1 MVPAVLITLL
11 QLQLAYKFTLI
22 FLRSTS
28 CCHHDKSPAFL
39 TSGKEYPTR
48 RFLHP
53 DHPPVPIK
61 AIIFDLDDTLL
72 VDVDVSHE
80 AFHEVAKKAQSRYGV
95 EPSLFISDAKSISQS
110 LWEDG
115 ECRSYCESIGVSP
128 FECLWGTFT
137 EGDSSDLNAL
147 RKWAINYRV
156 EVFMKTLN
164 KQGKNGHAEAARFLS
179 DEFAV
184 ARRSKQRLMIGARE
198 VLLKLACT
206 YDLALLTNGAPD
218 LQREKIAISGLESLF
233 KVVTV
238 SGELGVGKP
247 HPAIFHQVL
256 AKLGISSLSA
266 AVMIGNSL
274 ERDIAGARN
283 TGIRCIWLHVPGA
296 EEYTLDR
303 TVAPDRVAV
312 SLLDIPTILSEME
325 MGNS

>member
-1 MVPAVLITLL
+1 MSPAVMITLL
-11 QLQLAYKFTLI
+11 QLQLAYTLMI
-22 FLRSTS
+22 TQ
-28 CCHHDKSPAFL
+28 
-39 TSGKEYPTR
+39 E
-48 RFLHP
+48 RFLYP

-80 AFHEVAKKAQSRYGV
+80 AFDEVAKEAQSRFGV
-95 EPSLFISDAKSISQS
+95 EPSLFTSDAKSISQS
-110 LWEDG
+110 LWEEDG
-115 ECRSYCESIGVSP
+115 ECRSYCESIGISP
-128 FECLWGTFT
+128 FECLWGAFT
-137 EGDSSDLNAL
+137 GGDSSDLNAL
-147 RKWAINYRV
+147 RKWAIKYRV
-156 EVFMKTLN
+156 EVFKKTLD
-164 KQGKNGHAEAARFLS
+164 KQGKNGHPEAARFLS
-179 DEFAV
+179 DKFAV

-218 LQREKIAISGLESLF
+218 LQREKIATSGLESLF

-238 SGELGVGKP
+238 SGELEVGKP

-256 AKLGISSLSA
+256 AKLGVSSLSA

-296 EEYTLDR
+296 EEYTLDH

-312 SLLDIPTILSEME
+312 SLLDIPAILSEME